1 LNELRVNIS
10 TLQNEHLRTLDA
22 HQQELVTLRSNLE
35 LDLKQNHEEHIQQ
48 VGFVFFPSDLFFP

>member
-35 LDLKQNHEEHIQQ
+35 LDLKQNHEEDIQQ